1 MKSKNISRLTRWPYA
16 PSTL

>member
-1 MKSKNISRLTRWPYA
+1 MKSKNISCLTRWPYA